1 MRQRILESRGW
12 RFVRIWSTDW
22 WRDPQSQVR
31 RVLAAL
37 EEDTMVA
44 PSDKSAK
51 PAEKFDEAVFSNH
64 SEQEEYE
71 IFRGIVAK
79 NPNASERH
87 LMDLWKAVTGKE
99 RETQKVINKFWAFL
113 REAKRSLDL

>member
-1 MRQRILESRGW
+1 MSSFDILRIL
-12 RFVRIWSTDW
+12 IKHYK
-22 WRDPQSQVR
+22 Q
-31 RVLAAL
+31 
-37 EEDTMVA
+37 EDL
-44 PSDKSAK
+44 DY
-51 PAEKFDEAVFSNH
+51 EKFCDAVFSNH

>member
-1 MRQRILESRGW
+1 MSSFDILRIL
-12 RFVRIWSTDW
+12 V
-22 WRDPQSQVR
+22 
-31 RVLAAL
+31 
-37 EEDTMVA
+37 
-44 PSDKSAK
+44 KYYK
-51 PAEKFDEAVFSNH
+51 
-64 SEQEEYE
+64 QEEYE